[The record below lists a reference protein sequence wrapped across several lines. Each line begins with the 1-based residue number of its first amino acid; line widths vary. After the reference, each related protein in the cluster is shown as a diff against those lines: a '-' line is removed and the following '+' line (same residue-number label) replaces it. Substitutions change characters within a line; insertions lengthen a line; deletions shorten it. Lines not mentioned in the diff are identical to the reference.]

1 MHYYQHNIADYRKD
15 TGHLTL
21 LEHGIYRQLLDS
33 YYLHEK
39 PIETKRVIRRLQI
52 KTDDEKNALDA
63 VLSDFFVLSEC
74 GEFYSHCRCE
84 REIEQYQ
91 GKAERARVNGAKGG
105 RPKKPKKTKAVNSG
119 LAKKTKAKANH
130 KPITNNHKP
139 IPQGIN
145 PASWG
150 EFEKHRKEIRKPLSE
165 LARTK
170 AMNVIIDMSFDDQ
183 AKVIDKT
190 IQNRWTGLFP
200 EKGNGTDKSLHESN
214 HSRVVRQLAEK
225 IRDE

>member
-1 MHYYQHNIADYRKD
+1 MNYYQFHIGDFNNATR
-15 TGHLTL
+15 HLDR
-21 LEHGIYRQLLDS
+21 LERSIYRDLIDLYYDKELPLPNDIPQIARKIAARDHEDIVESILIEFFTLDGMEWKNRRCDADIAK
-33 YYLHEK
+33 YQEK
-39 PIETKRVIRRLQI
+39 
-52 KTDDEKNALDA
+52 
-63 VLSDFFVLSEC
+63 SD
-74 GEFYSHCRCE
+74 
-84 REIEQYQ
+84 
-91 GKAERARVNGAKGG
+91 
-105 RPKKPKKTKAVNSG
+105 
-119 LAKKTKAKANH
+119 KAKASANARWNANASSKDANAMRTHTECNANH